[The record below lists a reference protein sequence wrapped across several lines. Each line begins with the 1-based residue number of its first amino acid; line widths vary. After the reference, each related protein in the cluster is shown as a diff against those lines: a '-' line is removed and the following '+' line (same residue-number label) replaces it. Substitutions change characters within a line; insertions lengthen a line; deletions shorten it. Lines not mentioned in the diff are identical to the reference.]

1 MMKCTLMYE
10 FDSVIDRHTGEN
22 KNVVGSRYTNPVDIL
37 MLMVGRSAIFQYVD
51 ANAGFNTSAVESILI
66 HSNSI
71 NIVTRNTEYWL
82 KPHIRKEEVIQ

>member
-1 MMKCTLMYE
+1 MNEFKFMYE

-22 KNVVGSRYTNPVDIL
+22 KNVVGSRYTNPVDII

-51 ANAGFNTSAVESILI
+51 ANAGFNTSTVESILI

-82 KPHIRKEEVIQ
+82 KPRIRREVIR